1 MYEVRGTKYD
11 IFLMSNA
18 ERRVQNAEV
27 GQRATAKRLLDPRP
41 KKSDFLLWYHG
52 ISAY

>member
-1 MYEVRGTKYD
+1 MSEIDWVGGEKKEIRGTKYD

-27 GQRATAKRLLDPRP
+27 MKAGD
-41 KKSDFLLWYHG
+41 
-52 ISAY
+52 